1 VRSPRAASLLFATDN
16 RRNGHHACS
25 KLTVPRANQPL
36 HGPFKV
42 PLQAILAK
50 LSLAFEAQC
59 VNLDADNL
67 LELFGD
73 I

>member
-36 HGPFKV
+36 HGPLKILL
-42 PLQAILAK
+42 PAILAK
-50 LSLAFEAQC
+50 LRLPSKRNASISMPTICWSCSAIF
-59 VNLDADNL
+59 
-67 LELFGD
+67 
-73 I
+73 